1 MESHAT
7 RTRPVAVAPPAAAYD
22 DSVAPIRVGISSAQH
37 FWTFD
42 LARQM
47 ERLGCLTH
55 LYTGYPKWK
64 VDGALRDKARTFPW
78 VMATYEA
85 SARLGLHE
93 LHRKLQLFAASS
105 FDDWTARG
113 LEPCD
118 VFHCVSLFGLK
129 SYRAARD
136 RYGALTVCDR
146 ASSHI
151 LFQDQILAEEYARWR
166 VAYRPINPG
175 VIERELAE
183 YEICDWIAVPS
194 EFVRRTFIEKGVG
207 EDKLIKLP
215 FGVDI
220 DLFRQI
226 PKHDETFRVIYVGN
240 LTLRKGLPYILEAIA
255 APGLPPLELWLIG
268 SIDPD
273 VEPILAKYQKLY
285 RYLGTVP
292 RPELHKFYS
301 QGSVFV
307 LASIEEGLA
316 LVQAQAMACGLPVIA
331 TRNSGAE
338 DLFSDGVEGFIVPIR
353 SAEAIR
359 EKIVYLY
366 ENPAERERMAEAA
379 KRRVRNLGG
388 WDRYG
393 EAAVAAYRER
403 LAALRR
409 APLATDG
416 AFQSA
421 ERLAS

>member
-1 MESHAT
+1 MQT
-7 RTRPVAVAPPAAAYD
+7 RSVAVSPKPAACD

-85 SARLGLHE
+85 AARLGMHE

-105 FDDWTARG
+105 FDDWTARS

-146 ASSHI
+146 GCSHI

-166 VAYRPINPG
+166 VPYRPINPR
-175 VIERELAE
+175 VVERELGE
-183 YEICDWIAVPS
+183 YEICDLIAVPS
-194 EFVRRTFIEKGVG
+194 EFARRTFVEKGVP
-207 EDKLIKLP
+207 EKKLVKLP
-215 FGVDI
+215 FGVELK
-220 DLFRQI
+220 LFRPA
-226 PKHDETFRVIYVGN
+226 PKQDRVFRVIYVGN
-240 LTLRKGLPYILEAIA
+240 ITLRKGLQYLLEAIA
-255 APGLPPLELWLIG
+255 APGMPALELWLIG

-273 VEPILAKYQKLY
+273 VRPLLAKYQD
-285 RYLGTVP
+285 RFQHLGTIA
-292 RPELHKFYS
+292 RPELYKYYS

-307 LASIEEGLA
+307 MASVEEGFGM
-316 LVQAQAMACGLPVIA
+316 VQAQAMACGIPVIA
-331 TRNSGAE
+331 TRNTGAE

-353 SAEAIR
+353 SPEAIR

-379 KRRVRNLGG
+379 KGRVRNLGG

-393 EAAVAAYRER
+393 EAAAAAYRER
-403 LAALRR
+403 LAAIRR
-409 APLATDG
+409 GPLAIDG